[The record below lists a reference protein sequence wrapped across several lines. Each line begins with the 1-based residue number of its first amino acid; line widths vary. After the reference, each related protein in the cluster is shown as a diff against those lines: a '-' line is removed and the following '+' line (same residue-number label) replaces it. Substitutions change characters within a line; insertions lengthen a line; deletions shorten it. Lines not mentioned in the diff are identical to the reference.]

1 MRWEHKEK
9 RSRERGVA
17 VVVVLAMV
25 GLMTVLAVG
34 MMGHVDYVR
43 ETAVGT
49 AEADGA
55 VMLADSAVQVA
66 VAQLRA
72 GTEAVRDDG
81 GAAPWTSQPGQLTV
95 WRMDGRV
102 VRRVKLYSD
111 ARMVETGE
119 GGEERGG
126 LERWAEVPGRYVDLN
141 APVVE
146 RDGRRR
152 FPIVDPTAA
161 VAGDGGE
168 AVEGFG
174 VDARRAVEGTVVAER
189 GGALPMPVQWIYQLE
204 DGTLGTLDES
214 GRLVTA
220 GPGKPGKGNR
230 ITGRF
235 AFWCDD
241 ETCKV
246 NAATA
251 GEGVFWDTPRA
262 DTAQERALAMRQ
274 PLRWEYHR
282 QPGHPAAVCLSSVLA
297 PGRRFDAEGF
307 GAEPRRSGGVMGS
320 MRAADFLGL
329 LQLGRQESGYEWA
342 GTSVGGTAVPEVFGV
357 GKRAMR
363 LGRLGEVEE
372 LVWEAGGDG
381 GDGGRE
387 VAGWFRGREDR
398 REMVREREFFLTTR
412 SAAPETTLG
421 GLPRVALWPIHTSTA
436 ERGGMMGGPVERSTA
451 YDAAVAAAS
460 RVGTRV
466 YCVQRSRPG
475 DGEFDLRTAAGGAN
489 AALLDYLRGLTG
501 RAVPG
506 FYREDEG
513 MRTFAEKYGSGAG
526 SDREGILLGMLDYVR
541 AANFSDGQLAAD
553 SQFPVLC
560 PGNAHEGFGQ
570 VSPLGGGAGEVRGMG
585 RMLTISEVALWMVC
599 RAEVGADGRVRGVPS
614 AANRGALRRPG
625 QREVEVGM
633 LLEAFV
639 PSQGWADYR
648 PYVSVG
654 LSGGGVETRPEEGGA
669 WPVMYLNGMALV
681 PTLARPLAQSPA
693 DPPVEWVSWGGYAG
707 VRCLSQRVIQFRPVV
722 VEPGEG
728 GGLAGLEFSG
738 TQLAENAGRRFKLA
752 VYDHPG
758 SAGSGA
764 AGRGDLVQV
773 IGLEFP
779 AIGGAEG
786 GVVKVPTLPEGAGA
800 AGMTERVLAATR
812 RGVPLIR
819 EGDVVQSLVV
829 QHGDYRMVAVRSRI
843 DSASGAVRV
852 FEPHPQWGRVAQA
865 HSLREPGVR
874 GDAECAGEVRGY
886 IAGLCVAS
894 EAAPDWDGETGE
906 GPEESGDFDNGMGAA
921 PDGPYSNRP
930 DDGHLA
936 ALVSGGVPYF
946 SVGAAGMSVPPV
958 SASVF
963 SALRQIPSAVMFGSL
978 PARPASGVPW
988 RTLLFRPQEGHPGG
1002 EGLPDWLLLDNFW
1015 QPVVEP
1021 QPWSHDLE
1029 TEGRVNL
1036 NQGLEPFRWI
1046 KRRTALHAVMKPET
1060 MMAIPDGAA
1069 MTYKNGGRAGDRF
1082 RHYVDVEATLAL
1094 WDRERG
1100 GRPFLAAAEICGM
1113 PLVPEGY
1120 AGELSR
1126 AGLEA
1131 WWRQHRLTGDNS
1143 RERPYGRL
1151 LPHFTTR
1158 SNVYRVHFVA
1168 ETIRGSGGEGF
1179 DAERDR
1185 VTAQRRGSCR
1195 VWRVLDASDPG
1206 LPDFAGAGGAGATLS
1221 GSYRWSTGDW
1231 REVRGGAGR

>member
-1 MRWEHKEK
+1 M
-9 RSRERGVA
+9 A
-17 VVVVLAMV
+17 VLMVLAMV
-25 GLMTVLAVG
+25 TLMTVVVVG
-34 MMGHVDYVR
+34 MMGHADYVR
-43 ETAVGT
+43 ERAVGT
-49 AEADGA
+49 VEADGA

-95 WRMDGRV
+95 WRMDGGV
-102 VRRVKLYSD
+102 ARRLKLYSD

-119 GGEERGG
+119 GEEAHGG

-141 APVVE
+141 EPVVAA
-146 RDGRRR
+146 DGRRW
-152 FPIVDPTAA
+152 FPIVDPGAA
-161 VAGDGGE
+161 VGRE

-214 GRLVTA
+214 GRFVTE
-220 GPGKPGKGNR
+220 GPGRPGKGNR

-246 NAATA
+246 NAATS

-307 GAEPRRSGGVMGS
+307 GAEARRVGGVMGS

-342 GTSVGGTAVPEVFGV
+342 GTSVGGTSVPEVFGAERRA
-357 GKRAMR
+357 KRM
-363 LGRLGEVEE
+363 GRLGDVAE
-372 LVWEAGGDG
+372 LVWEAGRDGGDG

-398 REMVREREFFLTTR
+398 REMVGQREFFLTTR

-460 RVGTRV
+460 RVGPRV
-466 YCVQRSRPG
+466 YCVQRARPG
-475 DGEFDLRTAAGGAN
+475 DGDFDLRAAAGGGN
-489 AALLDYLRGLTG
+489 AALLEYLRGLTG

-506 FYREDEG
+506 FYREGEG
-513 MRTFAEKYGSGAG
+513 MGTFAEKYGSGEG

-570 VSPLGGGAGEVRGMG
+570 VTPLGGGAGVVRGMG

-599 RAEVGADGRVRGVPS
+599 RAEVGGDGRVRGVPS
-614 AANRGALRRPG
+614 AANRGALRKPG

-654 LSGGGVETRPEEGGA
+654 LSGGGPETMPWEGGV
-669 WPVMYLNGMALV
+669 WPAMYLNGVALV
-681 PTLARPLAQSPA
+681 PTVARPQAQSPA
-693 DPPVEWVSWGGYAG
+693 DPPAEWVSWGGYAG

-722 VEPGEG
+722 VDPGE
-728 GGLAGLEFSG
+728 GLEFSG

-779 AIGGAEG
+779 AISGGL
-786 GVVKVPTLPEGAGA
+786 VKVPAWREGAG
-800 AGMTERVLAATR
+800 GLTERVLAATR
-812 RGVPLIR
+812 RGEPLIR

-829 QHGDYRMVAVRSRI
+829 RHGDYRMVAVQSRI
-843 DSASGAVRV
+843 DSGAGAVRV
-852 FEPHPQWGRVAQA
+852 FEPHPRWGREAQA
-865 HSLREPGVR
+865 HSLREPRLR
-874 GDAECAGEVRGY
+874 GEAEGEVRGY
-886 IAGLCVAS
+886 IGGLGVARA
-894 EAAPDWDGETGE
+894 AAPDWDGESGE
-906 GPEESGDFDNGMGAA
+906 GPEWSGDFDNGMGAA

-936 ALVSGGVPYF
+936 ALVAGGVPYF
-946 SVGAAGMSVPPV
+946 SVGAAGMNVPPV

-978 PARPASGVPW
+978 PSRPASGVPW

-1036 NQGLEPFRWI
+1036 NQGLVPFSWI

-1060 MMAIPDGAA
+1060 LMAIPDGAA
-1069 MTYKNGGRAGDRF
+1069 GTYKNGGRAGDRF
-1082 RHYVDVEATLAL
+1082 RHYIDVEATLAV

-1100 GRPFLAAAEICGM
+1100 GRAFLAAAEICGM

-1120 AGELSR
+1120 GGELSR

-1131 WWRQHRLTGDNS
+1131 WWRRHRLTGDNS
-1143 RERPYGRL
+1143 RERPYARL
-1151 LPHFTTR
+1151 VPHFTTR

-1195 VWRVLDASDPG
+1195 VWRVLDASDPR
-1206 LPDFAGAGGAGATLS
+1206 LPDFAIGGGGGTTLS

-1231 REVRGGAGR
+1231 REVRVGAGR